1 MDTYGKPFKVQKAL
15 IKDLEQ
21 LKSIRQQYQLKEEHE
36 FNNQSSRIIRS
47 LNTMGK
53 LRAGQS
59 HVYTLLDKVGPA
71 REIITQKDDDWE
83 QWGLEDLMDNL
94 KRFIER
100 NPLTTNDHLK
110 DGYTN
115 HYVQFERSNR
125 NMEKGDTL
133 LLAKQQNQDNSFK
146 TKCVYCN
153 LDNHRSSECMKVI
166 AIADRK

>member
-36 FNNQSSRIIRS
+36 FNNQSSRMIRS

-71 REIITQKDDDWE
+71 LQV
-83 QWGLEDLMDNL
+83 
-94 KRFIER
+94 ER
-100 NPLTTNDHLK
+100 
-110 DGYTN
+110 
-115 HYVQFERSNR
+115 R
-125 NMEKGDTL
+125 
-133 LLAKQQNQDNSFK
+133 
-146 TKCVYCN
+146 
-153 LDNHRSSECMKVI
+153 
-166 AIADRK
+166 